1 MTVILVVEDEPRV
14 ASFITQGLE
23 AAGYATKT
31 AGTAHDALRV
41 ALSETPI
48 DVILLDVGLPD
59 RDGFGV
65 LADIRAVNQSVRIIM
80 LTARGD
86 VPSRV
91 KGLDLGAD
99 DYLPKPF
106 DFDELL
112 ARVRAQLRGTRQP
125 EAVALTAGGIELD
138 LLTRRVR
145 QGGREVDLST
155 REFSLLE
162 FFMRHPGQVL
172 SRPQLLNGVW
182 GYDFDPGSNVVDV
195 YVGYLRAKLDEAPGP
210 SVIQTVRGGGYR
222 FAPAEAQAR
231 GWGGGGRRRVSLRLR
246 LTLWFLL
253 GAAVLSI
260 AAVGIIYVV
269 QGHQVLQR
277 LDDELRHRLEEY
289 SSFVASSTDA
299 AGLRTATEAYLSGEQ
314 SQVLRLGGI
323 ILLLVTD
330 EDAIVSN
337 SSDVRLEEIHMPE
350 RGSDGHGKPV
360 SVATPVG
367 RYRVVETPVL
377 AGEREVGRVRM
388 AAPMGTL
395 LVSRDRVVAL
405 VALLLAIGTVGMG
418 AGAWLVLGRAL
429 SPVKKITRAA
439 ASISREDLNRRIN
452 YVGRHDEIGE
462 LADTMDAMLERLE
475 DAFKAQERFMSDVS
489 HELRT
494 PLTIA
499 KGHIQVLD
507 KMKVRDPL
515 WFEASTRWCSKNW
528 IV

>member
-1 MTVILVVEDEPRV
+1 VTVILVVEDEPRV

-23 AAGYATKT
+23 AAGYVTKT

-210 SVIQTVRGGGYR
+210 SAIQTVRGGGYR
-222 FAPAEAQAR
+222 FAPAEAQAAED
-231 GWGGGGRRRVSLRLR
+231 GVEVDGGG
-246 LTLWFLL
+246 
-253 GAAVLSI
+253 
-260 AAVGIIYVV
+260 
-269 QGHQVLQR
+269 
-277 LDDELRHRLEEY
+277 
-289 SSFVASSTDA
+289 
-299 AGLRTATEAYLSGEQ
+299 
-314 SQVLRLGGI
+314 
-323 ILLLVTD
+323 
-330 EDAIVSN
+330 
-337 SSDVRLEEIHMPE
+337 
-350 RGSDGHGKPV
+350 
-360 SVATPVG
+360 
-367 RYRVVETPVL
+367 
-377 AGEREVGRVRM
+377 
-388 AAPMGTL
+388 
-395 LVSRDRVVAL
+395 
-405 VALLLAIGTVGMG
+405 
-418 AGAWLVLGRAL
+418 
-429 SPVKKITRAA
+429 
-439 ASISREDLNRRIN
+439 
-452 YVGRHDEIGE
+452 
-462 LADTMDAMLERLE
+462 
-475 DAFKAQERFMSDVS
+475 
-489 HELRT
+489 
-494 PLTIA
+494 
-499 KGHIQVLD
+499 
-507 KMKVRDPL
+507 
-515 WFEASTRWCSKNW
+515 
-528 IV
+528 

>member
-99 DYLPKPF
+99 DYLPKPLTSTSF
-106 DFDELL
+106 WPAFGHNSAERGSRGGGPDGRGHRTRSSDA
-112 ARVRAQLRGTRQP
+112 ARPA
-125 EAVALTAGGIELD
+125 
-138 LLTRRVR
+138 
-145 QGGREVDLST
+145 GGREVDLST

-222 FAPAEAQAR
+222 FAPAEAQAAED
-231 GWGGGGRRRVSLRLR
+231 GVEVDGGG
-246 LTLWFLL
+246 
-253 GAAVLSI
+253 
-260 AAVGIIYVV
+260 
-269 QGHQVLQR
+269 
-277 LDDELRHRLEEY
+277 
-289 SSFVASSTDA
+289 
-299 AGLRTATEAYLSGEQ
+299 
-314 SQVLRLGGI
+314 
-323 ILLLVTD
+323 
-330 EDAIVSN
+330 
-337 SSDVRLEEIHMPE
+337 
-350 RGSDGHGKPV
+350 
-360 SVATPVG
+360 
-367 RYRVVETPVL
+367 
-377 AGEREVGRVRM
+377 
-388 AAPMGTL
+388 
-395 LVSRDRVVAL
+395 
-405 VALLLAIGTVGMG
+405 
-418 AGAWLVLGRAL
+418 
-429 SPVKKITRAA
+429 
-439 ASISREDLNRRIN
+439 
-452 YVGRHDEIGE
+452 
-462 LADTMDAMLERLE
+462 
-475 DAFKAQERFMSDVS
+475 
-489 HELRT
+489 
-494 PLTIA
+494 
-499 KGHIQVLD
+499 
-507 KMKVRDPL
+507 
-515 WFEASTRWCSKNW
+515 
-528 IV
+528 